1 MAYTVLTQVLI
12 LSCMILLGFILGRK
26 GVVDQKGSDLLSKLL
41 LDVFFPCNVLA
52 AASGEFGDM
61 PFSKALGVI
70 LAYLACFFLFTFLAY
85 LSAKAL
91 KLSEDDTLVFSRS
104 VAYPN
109 NGFMGISLCS
119 AVFGTQGAVLAAL
132 SVPSSTLYLFFMVM
146 QSFRREREH
155 GLAQQIKGLLTP
167 LNLSTL
173 TMIVMLA
180 FGWKFTGAPYQF
192 FNRFG
197 ACVMPTSML
206 IIGCQLSRKPLLDAL
221 RKPLLYLVTVLRG
234 IVMPLLGTLLLRF
247 TGWDH
252 IVCLCIITILGCSVA
267 TTVSIFAVRYDRS
280 PELASESVL
289 HSNLFLPITMPLMMM
304 LAEKI
309 LL

>member
-61 PFSKALGVI
+61 PFPKALGII
-70 LAYLACFFLFTFLAY
+70 LAYLTCFFLFTFLAY
-85 LSAKAL
+85 LLAKAL
-91 KLSEDDTLVFSRS
+91 RLNEDDTLVFSRS

-119 AVFGTQGAVLAAL
+119 AVFSTQGAVLAAL

-146 QSFRREREH
+146 QSFRREKEH
-155 GLAQQIKGLLTP
+155 GLVQQIRGLLTP

-173 TMIVMLA
+173 MMIVMIA
-180 FGWKFTGAPYQF
+180 SGWKFTGAPYQF
-192 FNRFG
+192 FSRFG

-221 RKPLLYLVTVLRG
+221 RKPLLYLITVLRG
-234 IVMPLLGTLLLRF
+234 IVMPLLGAFLLRF

-289 HSNLFLPITMPLMMM
+289 HSNLFLPITMPLMM
-304 LAEKI
+304 LIAERI